1 MTALKRLWAILLK
14 EVLQMRRDRL
24 TLAMLLGIPIIQ
36 LVLFGYAINTNPKHL
51 PTVMISEVPDDIS
64 RSIRAA
70 LVNSGYFR
78 LVGDDADVTQAE
90 TLLQSGKA
98 NFVITIPATFS
109 RDLVRDEQPQLL
121 VMADAADPVAVNAA
135 IARLPT
141 IVNYA
146 LRPFAGDGR
155 GIRVTPSPVDVVIHP
170 AYNPEGITQWNII
183 PGLLGTILTM
193 TTVMITSMTMTRER
207 ERGNME
213 NLLAMPARPLE
224 VMLGKVLPYI
234 GMGLIQAVII
244 LLAGKYIFAVPFVG
258 NIVVLV
264 GGLLLFLFA
273 NLCLG
278 FSFSTIAKTQ
288 LQAMQMTFFFFLPSI
303 LLSGFMF
310 PFRGMP
316 DWAQAIGEA
325 LPLTHFL
332 RILRGVILKDAD
344 FFMLQQEF
352 IAIGIFA
359 AAMMV
364 LAMLGYQRRL

>member
-1 MTALKRLWAILLK
+1 MMALRRMWAILLK
-14 EVLQMRRDRL
+14 EILQMRRDRL
-24 TLAMLLGIPIIQ
+24 TLAMLLGIPVMQ
-36 LVLFGYAINTNPKHL
+36 LILFGYAINTNPKHL
-51 PTVMISEVPDDIS
+51 PTVMISESPDAVS

-70 LVNSGYFR
+70 LVNSTYFR
-78 LVGDDADVTQAE
+78 LIGEESNVVTAQA
-90 TLLQSGKA
+90 LLQSGKA
-98 NFVITIPATFS
+98 NFVITVPANFS
-109 RDLVRDEQPQLL
+109 RDLVRGERPQLL
-121 VMADAADPVAVNAA
+121 VMADATDPVAVNAA
-135 IARLPT
+135 MGHLPT

-146 LRPFAGDGR
+146 LKPFVGNGQ
-155 GIRVTPSPVDVVIHP
+155 GITVTPSAVDVVIHP

-193 TTVMITSMTMTRER
+193 TTVMITSITMTRER

-234 GMGLIQAVII
+234 GMGLFQTLII
-244 LLAGKYIFAVPFVG
+244 LLAGKFIFAVPFIG
-258 NIVVLV
+258 SLSLLMW
-264 GGLLLFLFA
+264 GLLLFLFT

-278 FSFSTIAKTQ
+278 FTFSTIAKTQ
-288 LQAMQMTFFFFLPSI
+288 LSAMQMTFFFFLPSI

-316 DWAQAIGEA
+316 NWAQHIGEI

-332 RILRGVILKDAD
+332 RILRGVMLKNAD
-344 FFMLQQEF
+344 FSLLYPEF

-359 AAMMV
+359 GVAMM
-364 LAMLGYQRRL
+364 LAMLGYKRRL

>member
-1 MTALKRLWAILLK
+1 
-14 EVLQMRRDRL
+14 MRRDRL
-24 TLAMLLGIPIIQ
+24 TLAMLLGVPIMQ
-36 LVLFGYAINTNPKHL
+36 LILFGYAINTNPKHL
-51 PTVMISEVPDDIS
+51 PTVIISESPDAVS

-78 LVGDDADVTQAE
+78 LIGDDSDVITAQ

-98 NFVITIPATFS
+98 NFVITIPADFS
-109 RDLVRDEQPQLL
+109 RDLVRGEHPQLL
-121 VMADAADPVAVNAA
+121 VIADATDPVAVNAA
-135 IARLPT
+135 MGHLPT

-146 LRPFAGDGR
+146 LKPFVGSGQ
-155 GIRVTPSPVDVVIHP
+155 GIRLTPPPIDVVIHP

-193 TTVMITSMTMTRER
+193 TTVMITSITMTRER
-207 ERGNME
+207 ERGNLE

-234 GMGLIQAVII
+234 GMGLIQTLII
-244 LLAGKYIFAVPFVG
+244 LLAGKFVFAVPFIG
-258 NIVVLV
+258 SLAVLMW
-264 GGLLLFLFA
+264 GLLLFLLA

-278 FSFSTIAKTQ
+278 FAFSTVAKTQ
-288 LQAMQMTFFFFLPSI
+288 LSAMQMTFFFFLPSI

-316 DWAQAIGEA
+316 DWAQTIGEM

-332 RILRGVILKDAD
+332 RILRGVMLKNSD
-344 FFMLQQEF
+344 FSLLYSAFV
-352 IAIGIFA
+352 AIGLFA
-359 AAMMV
+359 AVAIV
-364 LAMLGYQRRL
+364 LAMLGYKRRL